1 MTNLNNNIDANV
13 NIAFLCPIRES
24 SEFLCDRPAV
34 HLVNGT
40 AICAVHAGRLDIATV
55 VENFNAG
62 KEFDLKVKQGLENDS
77 QRHYNEFMA
86 GV

>member
-13 NIAFLCPIRES
+13 NTAFICPIRES
-24 SEFLCDRPAV
+24 SKFLCARPAV
-34 HLVNGT
+34 YLVNGT
-40 AICAVHAGRLDIATV
+40 AICAVHAGRLDIDTV
-55 VENFNAG
+55 LEDFIAG
-62 KEFDLKVKQGLENDS
+62 KEFDLKVKQALENDS

>member
-1 MTNLNNNIDANV
+1 MSVSTSI
-13 NIAFLCPIRES
+13 FQCPLRES
-24 SEFLCDRPAV
+24 SQFLCDRPAV
-34 HLVNGT
+34 HLINGT
-40 AICAVHAGRLDIATV
+40 AICAVHAKRLDIDTV

-77 QRHYNEFMA
+77 QRHYNEFME

>member
-1 MTNLNNNIDANV
+1 MTNLNNNLDATV
-13 NIAFLCPIRES
+13 SSAFICPIRES

-34 HLVNGT
+34 HLINGT
-40 AICAVHAGRLDIATV
+40 AICAVHAGRKAVIRFL
-55 VENFNAG
+55 FG